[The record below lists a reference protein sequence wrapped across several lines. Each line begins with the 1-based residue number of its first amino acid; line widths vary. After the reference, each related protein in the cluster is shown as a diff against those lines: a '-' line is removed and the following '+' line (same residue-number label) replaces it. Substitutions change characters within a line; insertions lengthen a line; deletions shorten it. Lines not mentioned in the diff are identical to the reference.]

1 MENMVFGALL
11 QPFIQLGK
19 VDKLILSPNHFLGPR
34 VARYASSII
43 ATP

>member
-1 MENMVFGALL
+1 MENMVFGVLL
-11 QPFIQLGK
+11 QCFIQLGK
-19 VDKLILSPNHFLGPR
+19 MEKLILSPNHFLGPL